1 MDGQIFIPLHVAR
14 IAFGINMDPR
24 LKPKSD
30 LHVFVGYVLLLVAVV
45 VNPIALW
52 LWAAQGIVPPVPAH
66 HFHESDIRYLLPS
79 LLALLAGV
87 SGGILVWAPKRLGY
101 YLNNSFRFNL
111 FMFCCLL
118 AIMFSLNVIHPGQF
132 KGLRLLYLLGMLF
145 FLANTLYQAVVKKRD
160 GPELHPFYRNL
171 AVAAFGVTLVL
182 MLLEGG
188 FLFHESTH
196 RFNGT
201 LGSRAWFLN
210 HWTLNEEG
218 YRDAPYDSASVGTRR
233 KVLVIGDSF
242 VAGHGIKDANDRFTN
257 ELEALLPGNEFRVY
271 NLGVGGSDTRDENKR
286 LRAFPYKPDILIFSW
301 YPNDIEQ
308 DGERGGLLL
317 QHARS
322 YHDIPGFARYFA
334 RRSYLWNYLY
344 WRYPHPDELSDYF
357 GYIQQCF
364 SFLKVRYAH
373 FQEIDRLVA
382 YGDSLQVPMAAVVF
396 PFLENAAGSQFATD
410 PVEGRF
416 RGHGVPTLSVRQM
429 LLGKPAIDYIVNQ
442 NDPHPNERLHKMVAD
457 SLLLILQRANAFSEN
472 AVAPRPIAARQPV
485 IKSIVES
492 QETRKPQP
500 KADPKSQPQA
510 DSKETTQPQPKADP
524 KSQPKAD
531 SKETTQ
537 PQPKADPKTQPKA
550 DTKKTTQPQPKVDP
564 KSQPKADSKKT
575 PQPQPKAD
583 PKSQPKADSKE
594 ATKPQPKADPKTQ
607 PKADSKKTPQPQP
620 KADPKLQPKPAPA
633 AQVKPV
639 AKPKATKGEDI
650 PADWQGAHPLKD
662 E

>member
-1 MDGQIFIPLHVAR
+1 LFITRRESPAINAQIFIPLHVAR
-14 IAFGINMDPR
+14 IALRINMDPR

-30 LHVFVGYVLLLVAVV
+30 LHLFAGYVLLLVAVL
-45 VNPIALW
+45 VNPVALW
-52 LWAAQGIVPPVPAH
+52 VWAAQGIVPPVPAH

-87 SGGILVWAPKRLGY
+87 MGGILVWAPKRLGY
-101 YLNNSFRFNL
+101 YLNNSFAFNL
-111 FMFCCLL
+111 FMFCSLL
-118 AIMFSLNVIHPGQF
+118 AIMFSLNVIHPGQY
-132 KGLRLLYLLGMLF
+132 KLLRLLYLLGMLF

-160 GPELHPFYRNL
+160 GPELHPFYRNI

-182 MLLEGG
+182 MLLEGA

-210 HWTLNEEG
+210 HWALNEEG

-242 VAGHGIKDANDRFTN
+242 VAGHGVQDANDRFTN
-257 ELEALLPGNEFRVY
+257 QLEALLPGNEFRVY

-410 PVEGRF
+410 PIEGRF

-429 LLGKPAIDYIVNQ
+429 LLDKPAIDYIVNQ

-457 SLLLILQRANAFSEN
+457 SLLLLLQRADAISGND
-472 AVAPRPIAARQPV
+472 VPQRPIAVRQPV
-485 IKSIVES
+485 
-492 QETRKPQP
+492 T
-500 KADPKSQPQA
+500 KAIPEPQA
-510 DSKETTQPQPKADP
+510 SPKPQPKADP

-531 SKETTQ
+531 PKETPK
-537 PQPKADPKTQPKA
+537 PQPKTDTKSQPKA
-550 DTKKTTQPQPKVDP
+550 APKESSKHQPIVDSKSQQEDDPEETPKHQPKVDP
-564 KSQPKADSKKT
+564 KSPREDSPHT
-575 PQPQPKAD
+575 LT
-583 PKSQPKADSKE
+583 S
-594 ATKPQPKADPKTQ
+594 
-607 PKADSKKTPQPQP
+607 
-620 KADPKLQPKPAPA
+620 PAPA
-633 AQVKPV
+633 AQVKP
-639 AKPKATKGEDI
+639 ASKPKATKGETI
-650 PADWQGAHPLKD
+650 PANWQGAHPLKD
-662 E
+662 DE